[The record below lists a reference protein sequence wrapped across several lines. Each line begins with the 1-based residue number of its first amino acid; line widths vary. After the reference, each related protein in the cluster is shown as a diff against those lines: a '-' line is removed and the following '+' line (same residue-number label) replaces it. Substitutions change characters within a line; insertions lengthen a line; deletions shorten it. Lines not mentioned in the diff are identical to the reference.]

1 MPTRWWSWPTTRE
14 AAVGG
19 HSPRWCLNTCEDK
32 QVRWLLQGWRPDGV
46 LLQLGQRSSD
56 RDVWLWVPTGTSHNQ
71 SSPWRS
77 ALSLSQWK
85 ESNELHFITGLPP
98 IGLQLVTGSADFIRN
113 FPHMSAVGA
122 RQHPQQGPLLDP
134 GSGGGGG
141 DSGGGSDGGGSPG
154 GSARPTSGLLW
165 PRGI

>member
-1 MPTRWWSWPTTRE
+1 M
-14 AAVGG
+14 
-19 HSPRWCLNTCEDK
+19 
-32 QVRWLLQGWRPDGV
+32 

-56 RDVWLWVPTGTSHNQ
+56 RDVWLWVPTGISHNQ

-154 GSARPTSGLLW
+154 SSARPARGLLW